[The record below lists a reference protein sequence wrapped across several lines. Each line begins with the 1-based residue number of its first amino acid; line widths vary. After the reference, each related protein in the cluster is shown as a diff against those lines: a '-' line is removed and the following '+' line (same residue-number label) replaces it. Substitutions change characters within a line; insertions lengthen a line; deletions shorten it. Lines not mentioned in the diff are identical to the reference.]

1 MVPLCWMEFAATGA
15 PVAAALL
22 VGELDPLAAADWWMP
37 KAAAAALALS
47 AALALADASTEK
59 VPAAWL
65 TNEAALPAWLRPSAS
80 PNAPADPKPRGVPAP
95 VRSYTSAAVVALVIS
110 NAA

>member
-65 TNEAALPAWLRPSAS
+65 TNEAALPAWLRPLAI
-80 PNAPADPKPRGVPAP
+80 PNAPARPEQRRVGKEGGSR
-95 VRSYTSAAVVALVIS
+95 RAA
-110 NAA
+110 